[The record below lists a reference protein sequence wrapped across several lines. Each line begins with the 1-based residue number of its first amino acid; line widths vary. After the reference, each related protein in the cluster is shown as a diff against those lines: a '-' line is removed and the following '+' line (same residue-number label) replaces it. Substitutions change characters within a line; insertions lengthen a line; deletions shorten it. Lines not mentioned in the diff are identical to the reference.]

1 MGFGLNGLGYVG
13 TGHVPSG
20 SSSTADFW
28 AYDPGANAW
37 SRKADVPGGGRFLP
51 VGFGLN
57 GLGYVGTGYIAGV
70 GDVADFWAYGSPAPT
85 ILTGALPAS
94 AYCVGSPLAVVF
106 TATGTFA
113 AGNVFTAQLSDASGS
128 FAAPTTIGTLTSAT
142 ASPISVTLPTGA
154 AAGTGYRIR
163 VVGSSPATTGSN
175 NGSNLTLYALPTAVL
190 SGGGTICS
198 GSAASLS
205 VALTGMGPWSLTYTD
220 GTTPVTTTASASP
233 FAISVSP
240 TSNQTYTLTA
250 VSDAHCT
257 GTSFTGSA
265 AVVVN
270 APPVV
275 TALGNQV
282 LSNTADQCGAAV
294 AFATTAT
301 GTPAPTLVYT
311 LGTAVISSPYVFPV
325 GTSTVTATA
334 TNSCGKDAK
343 TFTVIVND
351 TQKPTITTPTN
362 LTANTDAGACAAT
375 LTVALP
381 AVADNCPGTTVAGV
395 RSDAQPLSAAYPKG
409 TTTITWTATDAA
421 GNTATA
427 TQLVTV
433 TDNIKPTITAPAALT
448 VSTDPGQCS
457 ARGVVLGAP
466 TTADNCSVK
475 SVTTDAPAA
484 FPKGPTTVTWTVT
497 DGSGN
502 TATVTQVVTVTDTEK
517 PVLSALANLTVK
529 APATQCD
536 AVVSFN
542 PTATDNCAGAT
553 VVARP
558 ASGSTFP
565 VGTTTVTVTATDAS
579 GNSSTGSFTVTV
591 TDVTAPTVVTQNL
604 TVPLANGAATVTA
617 DAVGKGS
624 SDACGIQS
632 LVLSKTSFTCAN
644 IGPNTVTLTVTDIH
658 GNVSTGMATVT
669 VTGTIPTPSIA
680 VTPSSSVYTGGIP
693 TTLYLD
699 YGPQSV
705 TLTASDGVSYAWS
718 GPVGL
723 SDPTIFNPVF
733 TASTAGTFTYTVTA
747 TSTSGCT
754 ATASVTL
761 KVVDARCGNKND
773 KVLVCHNGHELCLSP
788 DAVNT
793 HLTGHPGDQLGA
805 CPLARL
811 AGPGAASS
819 GSVNELAVYPNPAV
833 DQATVSFRP
842 SLDGTAQL
850 VVYNALGQRVASL
863 YDGAVNG
870 GQLYSLK
877 LDSQNLATGLYECR
891 LVVNGKA
898 QMQRLIIAR

>member
-1 MGFGLNGLGYVG
+1 MRHLCVCARALGLVGLLLCLGFRSHAQDTWSAKTSLPTINGREGAVGFSLNGLGYVGTGYNNNGATGTLLADFWAYDPGANAWSQKADVPGGGREFAVGFGLNGLGYVGKGFNGITGTYLADFWAYDPGANAWSRKADVPGGGRLWSVGFGLNGLGYVG

-28 AYDPGANAW
+28 AYDPVTNAW
-37 SRKADVPGGGRFLP
+37 SRKADVPGGGRGFA
-51 VGFGLN
+51 VGFGL
-57 GLGYVGTGYIAGV
+57 GTQGYVGMGYIAGV
-70 GDVADFWAYGSPAPT
+70 GYAADFWAYSSPAPT

-175 NGSNLTLYALPTAVL
+175 NASNLTLYALPTAVL

-351 TQKPTITTPTN
+351 TQKP
-362 LTANTDAGACAAT
+362 
-375 LTVALP
+375 
-381 AVADNCPGTTVAGV
+381 
-395 RSDAQPLSAAYPKG
+395 
-409 TTTITWTATDAA
+409 
-421 GNTATA
+421 
-427 TQLVTV
+427 
-433 TDNIKPTITAPAALT
+433 
-448 VSTDPGQCS
+448 
-457 ARGVVLGAP
+457 
-466 TTADNCSVK
+466 
-475 SVTTDAPAA
+475 
-484 FPKGPTTVTWTVT
+484 
-497 DGSGN
+497 
-502 TATVTQVVTVTDTEK
+502 
-517 PVLSALANLTVK
+517 VLSALANLTVK

-669 VTGTIPTPSIA
+669 VTGTIPTPSIV

-819 GSVNELAVYPNPAV
+819 GSGNELAVYPNPAV

>member
-1 MGFGLNGLGYVG
+1 MRHLCVCARALGLVGLLLCLGFRSHAQDTWSAKTSLPTINGREGAVGFSLNGLGYVG
-13 TGHVPSG
+13 TGYG
-20 SSSTADFW
+20 SSVGYTADFW

-37 SRKADVPGGGRFLP
+37 SQKADVPGGVRGYS
-51 VGFGLN
+51 VGFSLN

-351 TQKPTITTPTN
+351 TQ
-362 LTANTDAGACAAT
+362 
-375 LTVALP
+375 
-381 AVADNCPGTTVAGV
+381 
-395 RSDAQPLSAAYPKG
+395 
-409 TTTITWTATDAA
+409 
-421 GNTATA
+421 
-427 TQLVTV
+427 
-433 TDNIKPTITAPAALT
+433 
-448 VSTDPGQCS
+448 
-457 ARGVVLGAP
+457 
-466 TTADNCSVK
+466 
-475 SVTTDAPAA
+475 
-484 FPKGPTTVTWTVT
+484 
-497 DGSGN
+497 
-502 TATVTQVVTVTDTEK
+502 K

>member
-1 MGFGLNGLGYVG
+1 MRHLCVCARALGLVGLLLCLGFRSHAQDTWSAKTSLPTINGREGAVGFSLNGLGYVG
-13 TGHVPSG
+13 TGYG
-20 SSSTADFW
+20 SSVGYTADFWAYDPGANAWSQKADVPGGVRGYSVGFSLNGLGYVGTGYNGTTGFTYLADFW

-351 TQKPTITTPTN
+351 TQ
-362 LTANTDAGACAAT
+362 
-375 LTVALP
+375 
-381 AVADNCPGTTVAGV
+381 
-395 RSDAQPLSAAYPKG
+395 
-409 TTTITWTATDAA
+409 
-421 GNTATA
+421 
-427 TQLVTV
+427 
-433 TDNIKPTITAPAALT
+433 
-448 VSTDPGQCS
+448 
-457 ARGVVLGAP
+457 
-466 TTADNCSVK
+466 
-475 SVTTDAPAA
+475 
-484 FPKGPTTVTWTVT
+484 
-497 DGSGN
+497 
-502 TATVTQVVTVTDTEK
+502 K